1 MPFLSPEDLLDPGIK
16 PGSPALQVDS
26 LLTELRRNSWKHK
39 NQLIFYTAFDNIKS
53 LAWIYK
59 NFGSIIDFSPAKE
72 QEDVV

>member
-1 MPFLSPEDLLDPGIK
+1 M
-16 PGSPALQVDS
+16 QVDS

>member
-1 MPFLSPEDLLDPGIK
+1 MREFME
-16 PGSPALQVDS
+16 
-26 LLTELRRNSWKHK
+26 TYK

-59 NFGSIIDFSPAKE
+59 NFGSINFSPAKE